1 MCKWGACEEYFSNC
15 FSFFYGKASKMI
27 ILKVKMKEEFLEVSK
42 EKRKHETVIQET
54 ERINST
60 GKYKMNHGQI

>member
-42 EKRKHETVIQET
+42 EKRKHETVI
-54 ERINST
+54 
-60 GKYKMNHGQI
+60 